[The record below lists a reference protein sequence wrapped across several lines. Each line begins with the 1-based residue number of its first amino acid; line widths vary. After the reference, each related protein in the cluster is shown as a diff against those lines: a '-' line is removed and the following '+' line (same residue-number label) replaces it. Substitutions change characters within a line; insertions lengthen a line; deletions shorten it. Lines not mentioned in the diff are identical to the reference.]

1 MLRLRHLIGL
11 LYVSTALVGFYWSIY
26 LTLTGLYGIPF
37 SAWYFVILIGALIL
51 FVGAVFWWAST
62 SEWTRWLPI
71 VGSTLLASYFVPAV
85 TVLARQGRVD
95 AIRALIVA
103 LVLTSLAIA
112 IKERHTFTSPQPPQ
126 QKAA

>member
-1 MLRLRHLIGL
+1 MRHIIGL
-11 LYVSTALVGFYWSIY
+11 LYLSTALVGFYWSIY

-37 SAWYFVILIGALIL
+37 SVWYLVILIGALVL
-51 FVGAVFWWAST
+51 FVGAVDWWVST

-71 VGSTLLASYFVPAV
+71 VGSALLASYFVPALI
-85 TVLARQGRVD
+85 VLARQGRVD

-112 IKERHTFTSPQPPQ
+112 LKERHTLTSPPPPQ
-126 QKAA
+126 QKAV